1 MSAVSASSAASG
13 SVMDPVRALQHAL
26 YRAAKADPE
35 RRFHALY
42 DKVHGSDDS
51 VEDIAVAAR
60 PRRCI
65 RLGTSAV
72 GIVVATNDVDVRLG
86 ALPARMML
94 DQMQIREP
102 QTTET
107 AHPDAAVM
115 QPRDNHYVASRRQHP
130 GLK

>member
-1 MSAVSASSAASG
+1 MAVNENLLVIHQVLNLVVLIEQVCVERAG
-13 SVMDPVRALQHAL
+13 HVRAN
-26 YRAAKADPE
+26 
-35 RRFHALY
+35 
-42 DKVHGSDDS
+42 GSDDS

-65 RLGTSAV
+65 RLGPSAV

-102 QTTET
+102 QT
-107 AHPDAAVM
+107 AL
-115 QPRDNHYVASRRQHP
+115 S
-130 GLK
+130 GW